1 MRVKYLKNCVLVILF
16 VPWSLAHSDSTGE
29 EHILGN
35 GLKIIVQ
42 PDNRAPIV
50 NAQIWYRVGSAYER
64 DGITGISHA
73 LEHMMFKATKT
84 SESGAFSRLVSE
96 RGGTENAFTSSDFTA
111 YYQQWAP
118 ENLETSFVME
128 ADRMRNLIL
137 DSSEFVHEKS
147 VVLEERSLRVDD
159 RPISMAYELLKANSF
174 VTSPYRNPVIGWRAD
189 IEDLTISDLRT
200 WYDNYYH
207 PNNAT
212 LVVVGKVTANR
223 VFELAEKHFG
233 DIPAGIIPKEKRRPE
248 VRQSGGK
255 SIEFSSKKAK
265 VPHVLLGYKVPSYK
279 QALMDSE
286 IEEWEPFAL
295 EVLAT
300 VLSGFDGAR
309 LESSIVREM
318 KLASS
323 ASASYSWATLLPDL
337 FTVSAI
343 PKKGVSSEILE
354 KALKEEISGLINNP
368 PDEREL
374 KKVIAQTVAGATFQ
388 LDSIAYRAML
398 IGTLDSVGIDW
409 RINHSYV
416 DEIKAVTGDQVAQV
430 AKKYLVPELETTVRL
445 KPGVL

>member
-1 MRVKYLKNCVLVILF
+1 MRVKFLKTCVLAISIL
-16 VPWSLAHSDSTGE
+16 PWSLAHSDSTGE
-29 EHILGN
+29 ERTLAN

-50 NAQIWYRVGSAYER
+50 NAQIWYRVGSAYEGN
-64 DGITGISHA
+64 GITGISHA
-73 LEHMMFKATKT
+73 LEHMMFKGTKT

-96 RGGTENAFTSSDFTA
+96 RGGSENAFTSSDFTA

-159 RPISMAYELLKANSF
+159 QPISMAYELLKANAF
-174 VTSPYRNPVIGWRAD
+174 LTSPYRNPVIGWRAD
-189 IEDLTISDLRT
+189 IEELTISDLKN
-200 WYDNYYH
+200 WYDSYYH

-212 LVVVGKVTANR
+212 LVVVGKVTADR
-223 VFELAEKHFG
+223 VFDLAEKHFG
-233 DIPAGIIPKEKRRPE
+233 DIPAGIIPKEKSRPE
-248 VRQSGGK
+248 IKQSGGK
-255 SIEFSSKKAK
+255 HLEFRSSKAK
-265 VPHVLLGYKVPSYK
+265 VPHLVIGYKVPSYK
-279 QALMDSE
+279 QALMDPE
-286 IEEWEPFAL
+286 IENWEPFAL

-309 LESSIVREM
+309 LESSIVRQS
-318 KLASS
+318 KLATS
-323 ASASYSWATLLPDL
+323 ARASYSWATLLPEL
-337 FTVSAI
+337 FTFSAI
-343 PKKGVSSEILE
+343 PKKGIPLE
-354 KALKEEISGLINNP
+354 VLENGLKEELTRLINNP

-409 RINHSYV
+409 RINHGYV
-416 DEIKAVTGDQVAQV
+416 DKIKTINGEQVVQV
-430 AKKYLVPELETTVRL
+430 VKKYFVPDLETTVRL
-445 KPGVL
+445 IPGVL